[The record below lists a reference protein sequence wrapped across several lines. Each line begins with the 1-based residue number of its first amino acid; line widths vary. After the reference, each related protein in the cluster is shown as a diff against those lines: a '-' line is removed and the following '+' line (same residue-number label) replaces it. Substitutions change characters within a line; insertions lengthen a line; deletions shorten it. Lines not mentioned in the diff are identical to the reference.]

1 MVQSKP
7 AKSIRLA
14 DLRSQFGLQR
24 TEAEAFFPE
33 WLEALPELTEAEK
46 QRLDQ
51 VRQQYLY
58 LLEYPV
64 LEGIVKMVVLSPL
77 LELAGFYQEPF
88 RVEGETNIQVSAVDQ
103 DEIIQGN
110 IDVLVV
116 QKQFWITVIEAKNSE
131 LSLTKALPQAL
142 AYMLANPMKDRP
154 GFGVVMNGSEFQFLK
169 LVHQPSPQYA
179 LSDVFSLLNRGN
191 NLYSVL
197 SIFKK
202 FGTLVQR

>member
-14 DLRSQFGLQR
+14 DLRLQFGLQR
-24 TEAEAFFPE
+24 TEAEEFFLE
-33 WLEALPELTEAEK
+33 WLTALPELSEIER

-51 VRQQYLY
+51 VRRQSLY

-88 RVEGETNIQVSAVDQ
+88 RVEGETSIQVSAVDQ
-103 DEIIQGN
+103 DEVIQGN
-110 IDVLVV
+110 IDVLLV
-116 QKQFWITVIEAKNSE
+116 QNQFWITVIEAKNSE

-142 AYMLANPMKDRP
+142 ADMMANPVKEQP

-169 LVHQPSPQYA
+169 LVHQPSPRYA

-191 NLYSVL
+191 DLYSVL

-202 FGTLVQR
+202 FGSLVQR

>member
-1 MVQSKP
+1 VVQSKP
-7 AKSIRLA
+7 AKSIKLA
-14 DLRSQFGLQR
+14 DLRVQFGLQR
-24 TEAEAFFPE
+24 TEVEDFFSE
-33 WLEALPELTEAEK
+33 WLEELPELSEFER

-51 VRQQYLY
+51 VRRQYLY

-88 RVEGETNIQVSAVDQ
+88 RIEGETSIQVSATDG
-103 DEIIQGN
+103 DEIIQSN
-110 IDVLVV
+110 IDVLIV
-116 QKQFWITVIEAKNSE
+116 QNQFWITVVEAKNSE

-142 AYMLANPMKDRP
+142 AYMLANPVKDQP

-191 NLYSVL
+191 DLYSVL

-202 FGTLVQR
+202 LGSLMQH

>member
-7 AKSIRLA
+7 AKSVKLA
-14 DLRSQFGLQR
+14 DLRLQFRLQR
-24 TEAEAFFPE
+24 TEAEAFFTE
-33 WLEALPELTEAEK
+33 WLEALPELTEAER
-46 QRLDQ
+46 QRLDR
-51 VRQQYLY
+51 VRRQYLY

-88 RVEGETNIQVSAVDQ
+88 RVEGETSIQVSATDE

-110 IDVLVV
+110 IDVLIV
-116 QKQFWITVIEAKNSE
+116 QNQLWITVIEAKNSE
-131 LSLTKALPQAL
+131 LSLTKALPQSL
-142 AYMLANPMKDRP
+142 AYRLANPVKDQP
-154 GFGVVMNGSEFQFLK
+154 GFGVVLNGSEFQFLK
-169 LVHQPSPQYA
+169 LVHQPVPRCA

-191 NLYSVL
+191 DLYSVL

-202 FGTLVQR
+202 FGFLVQH

>member
-7 AKSIRLA
+7 AKSVKLA

-24 TEAEAFFPE
+24 TEVESFFLE
-33 WLEALPELTEAEK
+33 WLDRLPTLSEIER
-46 QRLDQ
+46 QRLDR
-51 VRQQYLY
+51 VRRQYLY

-88 RVEGETNIQVSAVDQ
+88 RVEGETSIQVSAT
-103 DEIIQGN
+103 DEDEVIQGN
-110 IDVLVV
+110 IDVLIV
-116 QKQFWITVIEAKNSE
+116 QNQFWITVIEAKNSE

-142 AYMLANPMKDRP
+142 AYMLANPVKDQP
-154 GFGVVMNGSEFQFLK
+154 GFGVVTNGSEFQFLK
-169 LVHQPSPQYA
+169 LIHQPSPQYA

-191 NLYSVL
+191 DLYSVL

-202 FGTLVQR
+202 FGSLVQH